1 MSPHSRP
8 SYQPRKHSK
17 TFTGCWTCRGRK
29 VKCDEERPGC
39 RQCRQ
44 KNLQCQ
50 GYGVRL
56 HWMQPEMGPV
66 GSNADPL
73 PQLPRAKSQRSQ
85 ISIEPMK
92 SILQCSEIDEILTS
106 IDSLDAHQGG
116 SSSLNVG
123 CFGVFGAASSP
134 PVFTPQIAVSDD
146 RPMSIGSSDSENYFD
161 QPDISDPFNVS
172 DVLPVAVFLDAFSP
186 SEFMGPDSLPIF
198 DFSTPSLTTEDFT
211 TSLYDSTDLVQ
222 HKPKDSPRLEV
233 LSPRFS
239 NDAWHTFSQPIPRCP
254 TESPLTKQEQFLM
267 SHYVNR
273 VVRLFCVIDNA
284 KSPWKTIHLPRAL
297 QSVGELSI
305 VGSTS
310 RIQGAL
316 RNALLSISAFYLSN
330 DNKSRARSDDALKWA
345 NEATWF
351 RGKAIKLLKDAVEND
366 FYSVPKPKYK
376 EFLATMLSMISI
388 NVMSGDLDTC
398 GVHLDGAWRLMTH
411 ARNWKSKY
419 STKAR
424 ALHRI
429 YFYLRTIYESTALG
443 GDQAERPCLENS
455 SPESPPAQIAT
466 KDTVALPPA
475 DDGCP
480 TIHAII
486 PDSMARMAT
495 YESIYGVPQK
505 LLVLLTRAVHLI
517 GQVNEA
523 RNRDRT
529 TLIPDHLSSQ
539 CDELEI
545 CIMDRQ
551 IEDELERWLP
561 DGQSVNSD
569 IIRHQTQAFHNA
581 VIIYFAQHIRLLG
594 HRYLQPYI
602 KTVLDNIEAIERIKT
617 ETQTLAAPL
626 YWPAFI
632 AASEAFDLEL
642 QDRFKRWYEQVE
654 FYGFEAVRTGIRVLT
669 DVWKEGPGSAN
680 RRTSLWRIVAMRS
693 GQSLMLT

>member
-1 MSPHSRP
+1 MSLHSRA

-44 KNLQCQ
+44 KNLECQ

-56 HWMQPEMGPV
+56 HWMQPETGPI
-66 GSNADPL
+66 GSNVDPL

-92 SILQCSEIDEILTS
+92 SVLQCNEIDDILTS
-106 IDSLDAHQGG
+106 IDTLETTQ
-116 SSSLNVG
+116 VG
-123 CFGVFGAASSP
+123 CFGVFGAGDSPRAFTPLATASSH
-134 PVFTPQIAVSDD
+134 
-146 RPMSIGSSDSENYFD
+146 RPMSIDSSDSERFLGQLDN
-161 QPDISDPFNVS
+161 PDPFNVS
-172 DVLPVAVFLDAFSP
+172 EALPVAVFLDAFSP
-186 SEFMGPDSLPIF
+186 SEFLGPDSLNIF
-198 DFSTPSLTTEDFT
+198 DFSTPCFTSEDFT
-211 TSLYDSTDLVQ
+211 TNLYESTDLVQ
-222 HKPKDSPRLEV
+222 HKPKDTPSFEV
-233 LSPRFS
+233 SSPRFHYNGWQS
-239 NDAWHTFSQPIPRCP
+239 LSHSIPRCP
-254 TESPLTKQEQFLM
+254 MGSPLTRQEQFLM

-297 QSVGELSI
+297 QSVGELTI

-330 DNKSRARSDDALKWA
+330 DNKSRSRDDDALKWA
-345 NEATWF
+345 NEAAWF
-351 RGKAIKLLKDAVEND
+351 RCKAIKLLKDAVEND

-398 GVHLDGAWRLMTH
+398 GVHLDGAWRLMSH
-411 ARNWKSKY
+411 ARSWKSKY

-429 YFYLRTIYESTALG
+429 YFYLRTIYESTALW
-443 GDQAERPCLENS
+443 DQTERACLES
-455 SPESPPAQIAT
+455 SSEESSTPAQMST
-466 KDTVALPPA
+466 KVALPPA

-480 TIHAII
+480 PSNLII

-517 GQVNEA
+517 GQINEA
-523 RNRDRT
+523 RNRDRSG
-529 TLIPDHLSSQ
+529 LIPDHLSSQ
-539 CDELEI
+539 CDELET
-545 CIMDRQ
+545 CIMDKQ
-551 IEDELERWLP
+551 IEEELERWLP
-561 DGQSVNSD
+561 DAQSANSD

-602 KTVLDNIEAIERIKT
+602 KAVLDNIEAIERIKT

-632 AASEAFDLEL
+632 AASEAFEQDL

-669 DVWKEGPGSAN
+669 EVWKEGPGPAN
-680 RRTSLWRIVAMRS
+680 RKTSVWRKVATRS